1 MFLRQP
7 KRVLNAIRVRRN
19 RRVLIVEDDGVLSA
33 VMRETL
39 RDDGYDADVAP
50 DGAAA
55 LEVVRDQA
63 PDLILVDLQLPL
75 IDGPSFVERYRRA
88 VTTAVNIVVVSGR
101 ADAQEIAQSI
111 GADAYLAKPFERD
124 DLLTAVEWSL
134 TAR

>member
-1 MFLRQP
+1 MFFRRP
-7 KRVLNAIRVRRN
+7 GRVLDAVKARRN
-19 RRVLIVEDDGVLSA
+19 RRVLIVEDDGALSA

-88 VTTAVNIVVVSGR
+88 VATPANILVVSGR
-101 ADAQEIAQSI
+101 DDAQEIAQSL

-134 TAR
+134 TAT